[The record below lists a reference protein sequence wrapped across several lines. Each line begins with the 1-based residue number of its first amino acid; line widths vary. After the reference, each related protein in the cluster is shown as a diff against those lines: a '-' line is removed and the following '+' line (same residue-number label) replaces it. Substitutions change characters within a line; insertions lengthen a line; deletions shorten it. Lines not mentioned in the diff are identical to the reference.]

1 MIEGIRKYIG
11 VAAILACSFGSQA
24 FAQSPAKDCTVTL
37 KTTAEVEQ
45 DVVGANGEKTKQL
58 VPVQKVVPGKEV
70 VWTITAS
77 NPCKKA
83 SDNVTINNPVPEHM
97 TYVAGSAFGAGSVIS
112 YSVDGATFGS
122 PEELTVT
129 DNGAKRKARADEY
142 RHIRWVFK
150 SPLQPGATAVARF
163 RAVLN

>member
-1 MIEGIRKYIG
+1 MIKGIRKYIG

-24 FAQSPAKDCTVTL
+24 FAQSPGPGCVAL
-37 KTTAEVEQ
+37 KSTAEVEQ
-45 DVVGANGEKTKQL
+45 EVVDAKGEKTKQL

-70 VWTITAS
+70 IWTITA
-77 NPCKKA
+77 NNICKQP

-112 YSVDGATFGS
+112 YSVDGSAFGA

-129 DNGAKRKARADEY
+129 ENGAKRKARADEY

>member
-1 MIEGIRKYIG
+1 MIEGIRKHIG
-11 VAAILACSFGSQA
+11 VIAILACSFGSQA
-24 FAQSPAKDCTVTL
+24 FAQSPAKGCVAL
-37 KTTAEVEQ
+37 KSTAEVEQ
-45 DVVGANGEKTKQL
+45 EVVDDKGVKTKQL

-77 NPCKKA
+77 NICKQP
-83 SDNVTINNPVPEHM
+83 SENVTINNPVPEHM
-97 TYVAGSAFGAGSVIS
+97 SYVAGSAFGAGSVIS
-112 YSVDGATFGS
+112 YSLDGSTFGA
-122 PEELTVT
+122 PDELTVT
-129 DNGAKRKARADEY
+129 ENGAKRKARADEY

>member
-1 MIEGIRKYIG
+1 MIEGIRKHIG

-24 FAQSPAKDCTVTL
+24 FAQSPAKGCIAL
-37 KTTAEVEQ
+37 KSTAEVEQ
-45 DVVGANGEKTKQL
+45 EVVDAKGEKTKQL

-70 VWTITAS
+70 IWTITA
-77 NPCKKA
+77 NNVCKQP

-97 TYVAGSAFGAGSVIS
+97 SYVAGSAFGAGSTIS
-112 YSVDGATFGS
+112 YSVDGSAFGA

-129 DNGAKRKARADEY
+129 ENGAKRKARADEY
-142 RHIRWVFK
+142 RDIRWVFK
-150 SPLQPGATAVARF
+150 SPLQPGASAIARF